1 MLAYHLM
8 DNVLTSIFFRPILG
22 WKGFE
27 IFESING
34 CLLFHWNP
42 SLDGMPISSPLL
54 FFIQLIAGRP
64 HEFVLQL
71 KRGPGL

>member
-8 DNVLTSIFFRPILG
+8 DSVLTSIYFFRPILG

-42 SLDGMPISSPLL
+42 SLDGMPVSSL
-54 FFIQLIAGRP
+54 FHLTHCCLEDHMNLFYIN
-64 HEFVLQL
+64 
-71 KRGPGL
+71 